1 MTATNIM
8 AREWLVDYKT
18 NLVAQCGD
26 GTMNDILEDHAWTA
40 EYTANSTLTAQLLF
54 EHEWRPHHVS
64 EKDTTSMNLD
74 TTLRVTMTS
83 SLKFNSSS
91 LDADAFNN
99 DATSVSQFKEVISRV
114 WPNVTADAVE
124 DVVAEEE
131 TEKKLVRIRYS
142 FDDYVVAHGATVND
156 AQNKSDEYKTSF
168 VSRSKKQATNGKL
181 QTHIS
186 DVCSGN
192 RRRLQSSAFSSAK
205 ADPVAC
211 AAAIETETVSEV
223 EVMNT
228 APSPSYVPTTYEPTL
243 SPTKYCG
250 DDVCWKDQSVKE
262 FDCDKHTDPIQV
274 LEAEG
279 SSTYS
284 LREWSSTGNFELIH
298 ELDYFDGHVNAVGMY
313 EGPFDGT
320 QYALGA
326 FTENPDNDDA
336 ISYLCRFDN
345 KRKVCFEDQPL
356 QILKPNTG

>member
-1 MTATNIM
+1 
-8 AREWLVDYKT
+8 
-18 NLVAQCGD
+18 
-26 GTMNDILEDHAWTA
+26 AWTA
-40 EYTANSTLTAQLLF
+40 EYTANSTLTQQLLF

-91 LDADAFNN
+91 LNADAFNN

-131 TEKKLVRIRYS
+131 TDKKLVRIRYS

-228 APSPSYVPTTYEPTL
+228 APSP
-243 SPTKYCG
+243 
-250 DDVCWKDQSVKE
+250 
-262 FDCDKHTDPIQV
+262 
-274 LEAEG
+274 
-279 SSTYS
+279 
-284 LREWSSTGNFELIH
+284 N
-298 ELDYFDGHVNAVGMY
+298 
-313 EGPFDGT
+313 
-320 QYALGA
+320 
-326 FTENPDNDDA
+326 
-336 ISYLCRFDN
+336 
-345 KRKVCFEDQPL
+345 
-356 QILKPNTG
+356 

>member
-1 MTATNIM
+1 
-8 AREWLVDYKT
+8 
-18 NLVAQCGD
+18 
-26 GTMNDILEDHAWTA
+26 
-40 EYTANSTLTAQLLF
+40 
-54 EHEWRPHHVS
+54 
-64 EKDTTSMNLD
+64 
-74 TTLRVTMTS
+74 MTS

-91 LDADAFNN
+91 LNADAFNN

-192 RRRLQSSAFSSAK
+192 RRRLQSSAFSSAQ

-228 APSPSYVPTTYEPTL
+228 APSPNPTL
-243 SPTKYCG
+243 SPTLSHAPTTYTPTTAQPSATPRACRRRTSRH
-250 DDVCWKDQSVKE
+250 CPRQSTAATTCAGRTRASK
-262 FDCDKHTDPIQV
+262 
-274 LEAEG
+274 
-279 SSTYS
+279 SSTAT
-284 LREWSSTGNFELIH
+284 STRTRSKSWRRRALQYIFVAGVVV
-298 ELDYFDGHVNAVGMY
+298 DG
-313 EGPFDGT
+313 
-320 QYALGA
+320 
-326 FTENPDNDDA
+326 
-336 ISYLCRFDN
+336 RFRADS
-345 KRKVCFEDQPL
+345 RAGL
-356 QILKPNTG
+356 L